1 MGWETT
7 VCGGSSEH
15 LEYSPTIK
23 KKKLKIVASVQM
35 PLQKDQLASR
45 RLIISVK

>member
-7 VCGGSSEH
+7 VCDGSSEH
-15 LEYSPTIK
+15 LEYSLTI